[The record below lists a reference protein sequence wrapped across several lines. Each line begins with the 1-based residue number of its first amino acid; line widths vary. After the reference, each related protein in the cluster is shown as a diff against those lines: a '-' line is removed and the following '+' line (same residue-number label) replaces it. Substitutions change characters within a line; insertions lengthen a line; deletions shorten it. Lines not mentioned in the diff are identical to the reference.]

1 MLVSKAARRY
11 ATALLETAKEQKVV
25 DETLKDILFIK
36 NTIDNSKELL
46 VFLKSPVIKPFDKE
60 AALQSIFGKNISKL
74 TNEFILLI
82 SGKERTS
89 ILVEIVSAFVDQY
102 NEYSGIIEVEV
113 RTAKALDQA
122 QIKELNKVL
131 EKATSKK
138 VEMNLTERPELK
150 GGLLVKI
157 QDTVIDG
164 TVKHK
169 LEQLE
174 QMFLAN
180 SVELN

>member
-11 ATALLETAKEQKVV
+11 ATALLETSKEQKAVE
-25 DETLKDILFIK
+25 ETLKDILFIK
-36 NTIDNSKELL
+36 DTIDNSKDLL
-46 VFLKSPVIKPFDKE
+46 VFLKSPVIKPSDKE
-60 AALQSIFGKNISKL
+60 AALQSIFGKHVSKL
-74 TNEFILLI
+74 TNEFILLV
-82 SGKERTS
+82 SSKERTS
-89 ILVEIVSAFVDQY
+89 ILAEIVLAFIDQY
-102 NEYSGIIEVEV
+102 NGYAGIIEVEV
-113 RTAKALDQA
+113 RTAKALDSA
-122 QIKELNKVL
+122 QIKELKKVL
-131 EKATSKK
+131 ESTTAKK
-138 VEMNLTERPELK
+138 VEMDLKEQPELK

>member
-25 DETLKDILFIK
+25 EETLKDILFIK
-36 NTIDNSKELL
+36 NTIDDSKELL
-46 VFLKSPVIKPFDKE
+46 VFLKSPVIKPSDKE
-60 AALQSIFGKNISKL
+60 AALKSIFGNKISKL
-74 TNEFILLI
+74 SNGFVELI
-82 SGKERTS
+82 SSKERAS
-89 ILVEIVSAFVDQY
+89 ILVEIVTAFIEQY
-102 NEYSGIIEVEV
+102 NEYAGIIKIEV
-113 RTAKALDQA
+113 RTAHALDKA
-122 QIKELNKVL
+122 QINELKKVL
-131 EKATSKK
+131 EKTTSKK
-138 VEMNLTERPELK
+138 VVMDLKEQPELK

-157 QDTVIDG
+157 HDTVIDG

>member
-11 ATALLETAKEQKVV
+11 ATALLETAKEQNVV
-25 DETLKDILFIK
+25 EETLKDILFIK
-36 NTIDNSKELL
+36 GTIDNSKELL
-46 VFLKSPVIKPFDKE
+46 VFLKSPVIKPSDKE
-60 AALQSIFGKNISKL
+60 AALHSIFGKNVSKL
-74 TNEFILLI
+74 TNEFIKLI
-82 SGKERTS
+82 SAKERTA
-89 ILVEIVSAFVDQY
+89 ILVEIVSAFIEQY
-102 NEYSGIIEVEV
+102 NEFAGIIEVEV
-113 RTAKALDQA
+113 RTAKSLDSE
-122 QIKELNKVL
+122 QIKELKKVL
-131 EKATSKK
+131 EKSTSKK
-138 VEMNLTERPELK
+138 VEMNLKEQLDLK

-180 SVELN
+180 SVE

>member
-11 ATALLETAKEQKVV
+11 ATALLETSKEQKVV
-25 DETLKDILFIK
+25 EETLKDILFIK
-36 NTIDNSKELL
+36 STIDSSKELL
-46 VFLKSPVIKPFDKE
+46 LFLRSPVIKPSDKE
-60 AALQSIFGKNISKL
+60 AALQTIFAKSVNKL
-74 TNEFILLI
+74 TSEFILLV
-82 SGKERTS
+82 STKERSS
-89 ILVEIVSAFVDQY
+89 ILAEIAQAFVNQY
-102 NEYSGIIEVEV
+102 NEYAGIIEVEV
-113 RTAKALDQA
+113 RTANALDDT
-122 QIKELNKVL
+122 QISQLKKVL
-131 EKATSKK
+131 EKSTSKK
-138 VEMNLTERPELK
+138 VEMDVKEQTELK

-180 SVELN
+180 SVE

>member
-11 ATALLETAKEQKVV
+11 ATSLLETAKEQKVV
-25 DETLKDILFIK
+25 DKTLKDILFIK
-36 NTIDNSKELL
+36 ETVDNSKELQ
-46 VFLKSPVIKPFDKE
+46 VFLRSPVIKPSDKE
-60 AALQSIFGKNISKL
+60 AALKSIFGKEISKL
-74 TNEFILLI
+74 SNEFIELI
-82 SGKERTS
+82 SSKERAS
-89 ILVEIVSAFVDQY
+89 MLVEIVTAFLEQY
-102 NEYSGIIEVEV
+102 NQHAGIIEIEV
-113 RTAKALDQA
+113 RTAKALDKT
-122 QIKELNKVL
+122 QIKELKDML
-131 EKATSKK
+131 EKTTSKK
-138 VEMNLTERPELK
+138 VEMSLKEQPELK

>member
-25 DETLKDILFIK
+25 EETLKDILFIK
-36 NTIDNSKELL
+36 DTIDKSKDLL
-46 VFLKSPVIKPFDKE
+46 IFLRSPVIKPSDKE
-60 AALQSIFGKNISKL
+60 AALQSIFGKSISKL
-74 TNEFILLI
+74 SNEFIALI
-82 SGKERTS
+82 SAKERYS
-89 ILVEIVSAFVDQY
+89 LLAEIVSAFVEQHNKY
-102 NEYSGIIEVEV
+102 AGIIEVEV
-113 RTAKALDQA
+113 RTAKALDSEQV
-122 QIKELNKVL
+122 KELKKVL
-131 EKATSKK
+131 EKTTLKK
-138 VEMNLTERPELK
+138 VEMNLKELPELK

-180 SVELN
+180 SAELN